1 MNEIQTSELHPD
13 DPFQIPDEPRKVAPN
28 VRAAMAFELRKAGV
42 PYDKIAEKLGYQN
55 SKGAESAVARALK
68 GKYTTRDVE
77 QVVQMELARLDAL
90 QTVAWRRAKE
100 GDLRAID
107 RILKIMERRAQYL
120 GLDTQQEQRGGDVNQ
135 TAIFIGG
142 SQSEYIEQL
151 KQVREQM
158 RQAVEEQS
166 V

>member
-1 MNEIQTSELHPD
+1 MTEIETTELHPE
-13 DPFQIPDEPRKVAPN
+13 DPFQIPEDPKKATPN
-28 VRAAMAFELRKAGV
+28 QRASMAFELRKAGV
-42 PYDKIAEKLGYQN
+42 PYDEIAVKLGYRN
-55 SKGAESAVARALK
+55 AKGAESAVARVLE
-68 GKYTTRDVE
+68 GKYTTQDVE
-77 QVVQMELARLDAL
+77 KVVSMELARLDAL

-120 GLDTQQEQRGGDVNQ
+120 GLDTQQDARGGDVNQ

-142 SQSEYIEQL
+142 SQSDYIEQL
-151 KQVREQM
+151 RQVREQM